1 MTVNQQPA
9 LASHASGEAG
19 GAARKSLWL
28 LWWIPLSLI
37 VGFLVANLFLAE
49 SWPLW
54 QVVPLAVVLAAPFG
68 VGAYYGLRAVHSDER
83 KGWIGL
89 GLHLVFMLIALAMPI
104 TEALTL
110 A

>member
-1 MTVNQQPA
+1 
-9 LASHASGEAG
+9 
-19 GAARKSLWL
+19 
-28 LWWIPLSLI
+28 
-37 VGFLVANLFLAE
+37 LVANLFLAE

-68 VGAYYGLRAVHSDER
+68 VGAYYGLRAVRLGEG

-89 GLHLVFMLIALAMPI
+89 SLHLVLMLIALVMPI

-110 A
+110 T

>member
-1 MTVNQQPA
+1 MTVKENPA
-9 LASHASGEAG
+9 PTSSAFGEAEA
-19 GAARKSLWL
+19 AARRSLRL
-28 LWWIPLSLI
+28 LWWVPLSPI

-68 VGAYYGLRAVHSDER
+68 VGAHYGLRAVRLGEG

-89 GLHLVFMLIALAMPI
+89 TLHLVFMLIALIMPI
-104 TEALTL
+104 TEALT
-110 A
+110 

>member
-1 MTVNQQPA
+1 MTVKKKPA
-9 LASHASGEAG
+9 PASPAFGEAE
-19 GAARKSLWL
+19 GAARRSLRL
-28 LWWIPLSLI
+28 LWWVPLSPI

-68 VGAYYGLRAVHSDER
+68 VGAYYGLRAVRLGEG

-89 GLHLVFMLIALAMPI
+89 SLHLVFMLIALVMPI
-104 TEALTL
+104 IEALTL
-110 A
+110 T

>member
-1 MTVNQQPA
+1 MAVRKQPA
-9 LASHASGEAG
+9 TASPAAGEAE
-19 GAARKSLWL
+19 GAAWRSLRL
-28 LWWIPLSLI
+28 LWWVPLSPI
-37 VGFLVANLFLAE
+37 VGFLVADLFLAE

-68 VGAYYGLRAVHSDER
+68 VGAYSGLRAVRLGEG

-89 GLHLVFMLIALAMPI
+89 SLHLVFMLVALVMPI

-110 A
+110 P